1 MPIAMKPSKL
11 PFSRPFSRSSFLR
24 ACLFVCLSAC
34 LSVNANAYT
43 ADDGDATTSAA
54 IAAIVDAAVKPAIA
68 QHRLPGMAVAVT
80 VDGKRYFYNY
90 GQTAMR
96 GGRPVTKETLFEIG
110 SVSKTFAAT
119 LAAYAEASGK
129 LSLQDP
135 VSRHLPALRGGTF
148 DKVTLLQLGTHT
160 SGLPLAVPER
170 IRSEPDMAEYLSAW
184 RPPYPVGTHRVYSNN
199 GIGLLGAIAAAR
211 LGGAYSDLVHA
222 IVFQPLGMKHSYF
235 KVPAERQADYA
246 QGYTAADAPI
256 RMKEGYLWEPAYGIR
271 SSSGDLVAFV
281 EANMLGARIDDTL
294 RQAIARTHVPRFRAG
309 PITQDLIWE
318 QYRYP
323 PTLQQLLAGNAAI
336 LRAEAATPIV
346 AAPSEQ
352 PAYLHKTGSTN
363 GYSAYVA
370 FVPDKRIGIVLLA
383 NKAYPVDQR
392 VTIGYE
398 ILSRIAERAK
408 R

>member
-1 MPIAMKPSKL
+1 M
-11 PFSRPFSRSSFLR
+11 
-24 ACLFVCLSAC
+24 
-34 LSVNANAYT
+34 
-43 ADDGDATTSAA
+43 
-54 IAAIVDAAVKPAIA
+54 AAIVDAAVKPAIE
-68 QHRLPGMAVAVT
+68 QHRLPGMAVGLT

-90 GQTAMR
+90 GQTAR
-96 GGRPVTKETLFEIG
+96 QGGRPVTNETLFEIG

-148 DKVTLLQLGTHT
+148 DKVTLLHLGTHT

-170 IRSEPDMAEYLSAW
+170 IDSERSMVEYLSKW

-199 GIGLLGAIAAAR
+199 GIGLLGTIAANR
-211 LGGAYSDLVHA
+211 LGAPYNELIRT
-222 IVFQPLGMKHSYF
+222 IVFEPLGMKHSYF
-235 KVPAERQADYA
+235 KVPARRQVDYA

-271 SSSGDLVAFV
+271 SSSGDLVAFL
-281 EANMLGARIDDTL
+281 EANMPGARIDDTL
-294 RQAIARTHVPRFRAG
+294 RQAIARTHVPRVRAG
-309 PITQDLIWE
+309 PITQDLVWE

-323 PTLQQLLAGNAAI
+323 ATLQQVLAGNAAI
-336 LRAEAATPIV
+336 LRAEAATPV
-346 AAPSEQ
+346 DAAAPSQQ

-398 ILSRIAERAK
+398 ILSRVAERAK
-408 R
+408 Q

>member
-1 MPIAMKPSKL
+1 MTPST
-11 PFSRPFSRSSFLR
+11 LR
-24 ACLFVCLSAC
+24 FFQLACLVALC
-34 LSVNANAYT
+34 ANTDSHA
-43 ADDGDATTSAA
+43 ANDDDAARV
-54 IAAIVDAAVKPAIA
+54 AAIVDAAVKPAIE
-68 QHRLPGMAVAVT
+68 QHRLPGMAVGVT

-90 GQTAMR
+90 GQTTR
-96 GGRPVTKETLFEIG
+96 QGGRPVTKETLFEIG

-160 SGLPLAVPER
+160 SGLPLAVPQRIDSER
-170 IRSEPDMAEYLSAW
+170 GMVEYLSTW

-199 GIGLLGAIAAAR
+199 GIGLLGAIAANR
-211 LGGAYSDLVHA
+211 LGGRYGELIRT
-222 IVFQPLGMKHSYF
+222 IVFEPLGMKHSHF
-235 KVPAERQADYA
+235 KVSADRQADYA

-271 SSSGDLVAFV
+271 SSSGDLVAFL
-281 EANMLGARIDDTL
+281 EANMPGARIDDTL
-294 RQAIARTHVPRFRAG
+294 RQAIARTHVPRLRAG
-309 PITQDLIWE
+309 PITQGLVWE

-323 PTLQQLLAGNAAI
+323 ATLQQLLAGNAAI
-336 LRAEAATPIV
+336 LRAEPARPVDAAQ
-346 AAPSEQ
+346 SQQ

-370 FVPDKRIGIVLLA
+370 FVPDKRIGVVLLA

-392 VTIGYE
+392 VTIGYG
-398 ILSRIAERAK
+398 ILSRVAERAK
-408 R
+408 P

>member
-1 MPIAMKPSKL
+1 MKPSTPL
-11 PFSRPFSRSSFLR
+11 FSLLAFPL
-24 ACLFVCLSAC
+24 VCLLA
-34 LSVNANAYT
+34 VPGATTNAYA
-43 ADDGDATTSAA
+43 ADDDDAARM
-54 IAAIVDAAVKPAIA
+54 AAIVDAAVKPVIE
-68 QHRLPGMAVAVT
+68 QHRLPGMAVGVT
-80 VDGKRYFYNY
+80 VDGKRYFFNY
-90 GQTAMR
+90 GQTAR
-96 GGRPVTKETLFEIG
+96 QGGRPVTKETLFEIG

-135 VSRHLPALRGGTF
+135 VSRHLPALRGGIF
-148 DKVTLLQLGTHT
+148 DKVTLLHLGTHT

-170 IRSEPDMAEYLSAW
+170 IDSERGMVEYLSAW
-184 RPPYPVGTHRVYSNN
+184 RPTYPVGTHRVYSNN
-199 GIGLLGAIAAAR
+199 GIGLLGEIAANR
-211 LGGAYSDLVHA
+211 LGGPYSELIRT
-222 IVFQPLGMKHSYF
+222 IVFEPLGMKHSHF
-235 KVPAERQADYA
+235 RVPADRQADYA
-246 QGYTAADAPI
+246 QGYTATDAPI

-271 SSSGDLVAFV
+271 SSSGDLLAFV
-281 EANMLGARIDDTL
+281 EANMPGARIDDTL

-323 PTLQQLLAGNAAI
+323 ATLQQLLAGNAAI
-336 LRAEAATPIV
+336 LRAEAANPIDV
-346 AAPSEQ
+346 AAQSRQ

-398 ILSRIAERAK
+398 ILSRVAERTK
-408 R
+408 P

>member
-1 MPIAMKPSKL
+1 MKPSKL
-11 PFSRPFSRSSFLR
+11 SFSGPLSPRVWLR
-24 ACLFVCLSAC
+24 FCLCVCSVSVSVSA
-34 LSVNANAYT
+34 NTYA
-43 ADDGDATTSAA
+43 ADDGEAA
-54 IAAIVDAAVKPAIA
+54 RIAAIVDAAVKPAIA
-68 QHRLPGMAVAVT
+68 QHRLPGMAVGVT
-80 VDGKRYFYNY
+80 VGGKRYFYNY

-170 IRSEPDMAEYLSAW
+170 IRSERDMVEYLSAW
-184 RPPYPVGTHRVYSNN
+184 RPPYSVGTHRVYSNN
-199 GIGLLGAIAAAR
+199 GIGLLGAIAANC
-211 LGGAYSDLVHA
+211 LGGAYSELVRT
-222 IVFQPLGMKHSYF
+222 IVFEPLGMKHSYF
-235 KVPAERQADYA
+235 KVPIERHADHA
-246 QGYTAADAPI
+246 QGYTAGDTPI

-281 EANMLGARIDDTL
+281 EANMPGARIDDTL
-294 RQAIARTHVPRFRAG
+294 RQAIARTQVPRFRAG
-309 PITQDLIWE
+309 PITQDLVWE

-323 PTLQQLLAGNAAI
+323 ASLQQLLAGNAAI

>member
-1 MPIAMKPSKL
+1 MKPSSPLFSL
-11 PFSRPFSRSSFLR
+11 PACIV
-24 ACLFVCLSAC
+24 ACLCFSLSLPTHA
-34 LSVNANAYT
+34 
-43 ADDGDATTSAA
+43 ADDADTARM
-54 IAAIVDAAVKPAIA
+54 AAIVDAAVRPAIE
-68 QHRLPGMAVAVT
+68 QHRLPGMAVGVT
-80 VDGKRYFYNY
+80 VDGKRYFFNY
-90 GQTAMR
+90 GQTAR
-96 GGRPVTKETLFEIG
+96 QGGRPVTETTLFEIG

-119 LAAYAEASGK
+119 LAAYAEAKGK

-148 DKVTLLQLGTHT
+148 DKVTLLHLATHT

-170 IRSEPDMAEYLSAW
+170 IGSERGMVEYLAKW

-199 GIGLLGAIAAAR
+199 GIGLLGEIAADR
-211 LGGAYSDLVHA
+211 LGGSYRELIRT
-222 IVFQPLGMKHSYF
+222 IVFEPLGMKHSHF
-235 KVPAERQADYA
+235 NVPTERQADYA

-281 EANMLGARIDDTL
+281 EANMPAARIDDTL
-294 RQAIARTHVPRFRAG
+294 RQAIVRTHVPRFRAG
-309 PITQDLIWE
+309 PITQGLVWE
-318 QYRYP
+318 QYRFP
-323 PTLQQLLAGNAAI
+323 ATLEQVLAGNAAI
-336 LRAEAATPIV
+336 LRAEAATPIDGP
-346 AAPSEQ
+346 ASAHQ

-392 VTIGYE
+392 VTIGYQ
-398 ILSRIAERAK
+398 ILSRVAERAK
-408 R
+408 P

>member
-1 MPIAMKPSKL
+1 MKPSKL
-11 PFSRPFSRSSFLR
+11 SFSGPLSPRAWLR
-24 ACLFVCLSAC
+24 FCVCVCVCSA
-34 LSVNANAYT
+34 SVSANTYA
-43 ADDGDATTSAA
+43 ADDGEAA
-54 IAAIVDAAVKPAIA
+54 RIAAIVDAAVKPVIA
-68 QHRLPGMAVAVT
+68 QHRLRGMAVGVT
-80 VDGKRYFYNY
+80 VGGKRYFYNY

-135 VSRHLPALRGGTF
+135 VSRHMPALRGGTF

-170 IRSEPDMAEYLSAW
+170 IRSERDMVEYLSAW

-199 GIGLLGAIAAAR
+199 GIGLLGAIAANC
-211 LGGAYSDLVHA
+211 LGGAYSELVRT
-222 IVFQPLGMKHSYF
+222 IVFEPLGMKHSYF
-235 KVPAERQADYA
+235 KVPIERQADHA
-246 QGYTAADAPI
+246 QGYTAGDTPI

-281 EANMLGARIDDTL
+281 EANMPGARIDDTL
-294 RQAIARTHVPRFRAG
+294 RQAIARTQVPRFRAG
-309 PITQDLIWE
+309 PITQDLVWE

-323 PTLQQLLAGNAAI
+323 APLQQLLAGNAAI
-336 LRAEAATPIV
+336 LRAEAATAV
-346 AAPSEQ
+346 DAAPSGQ

-398 ILSRIAERAK
+398 VLSRLAGPVK
-408 R
+408 P

>member
-1 MPIAMKPSKL
+1 MKPSKL
-11 PFSRPFSRSSFLR
+11 SFSGPLSPRAWLRFS
-24 ACLFVCLSAC
+24 VCVCVCSVSVSA
-34 LSVNANAYT
+34 NTYA
-43 ADDGDATTSAA
+43 ADDGEAA
-54 IAAIVDAAVKPAIA
+54 RIAAIVDAAVKPAIA
-68 QHRLPGMAVAVT
+68 QHRLPGMAVGVT
-80 VDGKRYFYNY
+80 VGGKRYFYNY

-135 VSRHLPALRGGTF
+135 VSRHMPALRGGTF

-170 IRSEPDMAEYLSAW
+170 IRSERDMVEYLSAW
-184 RPPYPVGTHRVYSNN
+184 RPPYPVGTHRLYSNN
-199 GIGLLGAIAAAR
+199 GIGLLGAIAANC
-211 LGGAYSDLVHA
+211 LGGAYSELVPT
-222 IVFQPLGMKHSYF
+222 IVFEPLGMKHSYF
-235 KVPAERQADYA
+235 KVPIERQADHA
-246 QGYTAADAPI
+246 QGYTAGDTPI

-281 EANMLGARIDDTL
+281 EANMPGARIDDTL
-294 RQAIARTHVPRFRAG
+294 RQAIARTQVPRFRAG
-309 PITQDLIWE
+309 PITQDLVWE

-323 PTLQQLLAGNAAI
+323 APLQQLLAGNAAI
-336 LRAEAATPIV
+336 LRAEAATAV
-346 AAPSEQ
+346 DAAPSGQ